1 MRRAKFSC
9 REAIQHHVWHRAA
22 WQGHISAAAQIKNRV
37 CRHRQQCVCPAR
49 VVWSLAIGRS
59 LGRARSC
66 RADGRG
72 QRMKEETR
80 HVRYY
85 LRSGKQV
92 PPRRVY
98 CYAIETAS
106 RYEPQNSGDVLR
118 KKTTRTVWRAANP
131 NEKAFFNS
139 AKECRAWVATIRQGP
154 CSAGQQPELVAAGSK
169 RWSRHRAG
177 GCAP

>member
-1 MRRAKFSC
+1 
-9 REAIQHHVWHRAA
+9 
-22 WQGHISAAAQIKNRV
+22 
-37 CRHRQQCVCPAR
+37 
-49 VVWSLAIGRS
+49 
-59 LGRARSC
+59 
-66 RADGRG
+66 
-72 QRMKEETR
+72 MKEETR

-131 NEKAFFNS
+131 NEKASFNS
-139 AKECRAWVATIRQGP
+139 AKECRAWVARIRQGP
-154 CSAGQQPELVAAGSK
+154 CSAGHSPNSWRRAQNVGQDIGLAGAHLEQAI
-169 RWSRHRAG
+169 RDAENVGFIERRADDASLIHLTAKG
-177 GCAP
+177 G